1 MKVNIEEALPTYTVR
16 FPILLSIE
24 SLLAV
29 LRSEVRRFLNTNGH
43 QMTVFA
49 AGVSRCLKCKAEVE
63 VFRLHTFPGKAHGLG
78 YRGEALQKNCQGEI
92 VDTDIIERVPERL
105 RPSGWRST

>member
-24 SLLAV
+24 SLLAA

-43 QMTVFA
+43 QMTVFTG
-49 AGVSRCLKCKAEVE
+49 GVAKCMRCQAEVE
-63 VFRLHTFPGKAHGLG
+63 VFRLHPFLGKAHGLG
-78 YRGEALQKNCQGEI
+78 YRGRALQKNCQGAT
-92 VDTDIIERVPERL
+92 VDTGIIERVPERL
-105 RPSGWRST
+105 R